1 MKQYKSIDLA
11 KFVCAILI
19 IILHTAPF
27 ASYSR
32 VLTVGFRNIITP
44 IAVPFFFVAS
54 GFIAFKKID
63 EKSGK
68 EQTQYVMKHLRRI
81 LMMYLIWSAI
91 YFIFV
96 VIKWINA
103 ENFSIFHVLEYI
115 KDFFFE
121 GSYLTIWFLPALFT
135 ATLLVWLLRK
145 KLSYKKIF
153 IIACVVYV
161 FTLGGSSYY
170 GLASK
175 IPFVKGIY
183 DIYYSFFDS
192 IKNGVCF
199 GLIFVCMGAMLA
211 EREEKI
217 IYNSK
222 MLKTLIILSMCAILL
237 AIEELAIGVLN
248 WNTKGVDTVV
258 MLVPFSWFFFVF
270 LLKWEIKGNDKVY
283 LVMRKYSLLMF
294 LCQRIPLSIIDMFMG
309 DSLIATNSMLY
320 FVVVLIITLFIAFII
335 INASKKIKWLK
346 YLY

>member
-27 ASYSR
+27 SSYSR

-96 VIKWINA
+96 VIKWTRV
-103 ENFSIFHVLEYI
+103 ENFSIWYVLEYV

-121 GSYLTIWFLPALFT
+121 GSYSTIWFLPALFG
-135 ATLLVWLLRK
+135 ATLLVWLLHK
-145 KLSYKKIF
+145 KLPYKKLF
-153 IIACVVYV
+153 IITCFIYA

-170 GLASK
+170 GLATQ
-175 IPFVKGIY
+175 IPFIKGIY

-199 GLIFVCMGAMLA
+199 GFIFVCMGAMLA
-211 EREEKI
+211 EKETI
-217 IYNSK
+217 IIENGSI
-222 MLKTLIILSMCAILL
+222 LKTVILCAICALLL
-237 AIEELAIGVLN
+237 AVEEIAIGVLN
-248 WNTKGVDTVV
+248 WNIRGVDTVI
-258 MLVPFSWFFFVF
+258 MLVPFSWFFFAL
-270 LLKWEIKGNDKVY
+270 LLKWEIRGQDK
-283 LVMRKYSLLMF
+283 LFLTLRKYSLLLF
-294 LCQRIPLSIIDMFMG
+294 LCQRIPLSIIDMFISG
-309 DSLIATNSMLY
+309 SVIATNSMLY
-320 FVVVLIITLFIAFII
+320 FITVFGSTMLIAFLIIQ
-335 INASKKIKWLK
+335 ASNRVKWLK

>member
-19 IILHTAPF
+19 VILHTAPF
-27 ASYSR
+27 ANYSR
-32 VLTVGFRNIITP
+32 VLTIGFRNIITP

-63 EKSGK
+63 IKSGK
-68 EQTQYVMKHLRRI
+68 EQTQYIMKHLRRI

-91 YFIFV
+91 YFVFV
-96 VIKWINA
+96 VIKWTRVDD
-103 ENFSIFHVLEYI
+103 FSIWNILEYV

-121 GSYLTIWFLPALFT
+121 GSYSTIWFLPALLV
-135 ATLLVWLLRK
+135 ATLLVWLLHK
-145 KLSYKKIF
+145 KLSYKNIF

-175 IPFVKGIY
+175 IPLIKGIY
-183 DIYYSFFDS
+183 NIYYSFFDS

-211 EREEKI
+211 EKEAVIVQKGAIWKTIVVCI
-217 IYNSK
+217 IFA
-222 MLKTLIILSMCAILL
+222 LLL
-237 AIEELAIGVLN
+237 AVEEVVLGVLN
-248 WNTKGVDTVV
+248 WNIKGVDTVV

-270 LLKWEIKGNDKVY
+270 LLKWEIKGQNK
-283 LVMRKYSLLMF
+283 LFLILRKYSLLLF

-309 DSLIATNSMLY
+309 GSVIATNSLLYSIIVLASTMLIA
-320 FVVVLIITLFIAFII
+320 FLIIQ
-335 INASKKIKWLK
+335 ASSRIKWLK